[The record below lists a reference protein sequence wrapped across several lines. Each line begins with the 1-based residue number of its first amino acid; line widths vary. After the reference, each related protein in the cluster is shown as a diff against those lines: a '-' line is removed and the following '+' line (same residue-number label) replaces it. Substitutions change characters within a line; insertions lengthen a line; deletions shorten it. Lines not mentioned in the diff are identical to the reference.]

1 MTIDSIEFPI
11 SVFFPYQTLQRAS
24 IIQFKIYQETHHR
37 TLFAH
42 KSDYRPHLRGK
53 TANLGARDCDINM
66 YEIPVSIMN
75 STITVLIIG
84 FSPILPVCYN
94 IQTHLF
100 QVFFRF

>member
-11 SVFFPYQTLQRAS
+11 SGDFFPYQTLHRAS
-24 IIQFKIYQETHHR
+24 SIQFKIYQETHHR

-84 FSPILPVCYN
+84 FFPYPSCL
-94 IQTHLF
+94 L
-100 QVFFRF
+100 